1 MVDAAD
7 LKSAAPQGACG
18 FESHPRHQHRNT
30 RAVMFHGY
38 VLQSV
43 ADGHFYVG
51 ITNDL
56 QRRLREHNKGRQRS
70 TRARRPFRIVYSEG
84 CASR

>member
-1 MVDAAD
+1 
-7 LKSAAPQGACG
+7 
-18 FESHPRHQHRNT
+18 
-30 RAVMFHGY
+30 MFHGY